1 MKLCALLTAG
11 LFASG
16 FCTLHAQTLEITPS
30 TALSDQTVAIRAT
43 GLQPNQRISLQASLV
58 DGAGRHW
65 SSRSEF
71 LADPQGTVDVAH
83 QAPVKGSYNEVSPM
97 GPIWSMKPD
106 ERNVARYI
114 SPLDFAP
121 QMIEF
126 RLLADGKEV
135 SKGQLEQRTIAEG
148 VRQIDVGGKLHGV
161 LFIPGVA
168 GRHPGVLVVGGSE
181 GGLPKQKAAWL
192 ASHGFVAF
200 ALAYFR
206 YEDLPPDL
214 SGIPLEYFGQA
225 LGWMKQRPEVLADH
239 IAVVGTSRGG
249 ELALQLASMYPQIGA
264 VVAYVPA
271 NVRYGGC
278 CGNPRFPYAWTWQG
292 QPLAYYQP
300 RGRGTQNPT
309 LALEAA
315 IAVEHIHGPVLLISG
330 EEDDVWP
337 SSLMTNAIEG
347 RLKSA
352 HFGYPAQ
359 HLNYSHAGHMAG
371 RPEIV
376 PAWHGSLRQ
385 PISGREMNLGGT
397 PKGDAESTLD
407 AIPKVLEFLRASLE
421 SSSASEPAAS
431 PQN

>member
-1 MKLCALLTAG
+1 MHGVAPPNVPSKDPSIVRRRSRGSLPRLHLRLFSSSSKCSLFESSRRSKVTVRPLHKDQAPSLTPRQVSFDCPKNASRLL
-11 LFASG
+11 
-16 FCTLHAQTLEITPS
+16 QTLNVRHPNPVPI
-30 TALSDQTVAIRAT
+30 AT
-43 GLQPNQRISLQASLV
+43 GSHIA
-58 DGAGRHW
+58 
-65 SSRSEF
+65 F
-71 LADPQGTVDVAH
+71 
-83 QAPVKGSYNEVSPM
+83 VKGS
-97 GPIWSMKPD
+97 
-106 ERNVARYI
+106 
-114 SPLDFAP
+114 
-121 QMIEF
+121 
-126 RLLADGKEV
+126 
-135 SKGQLEQRTIAEG
+135 
-148 VRQIDVGGKLHGV
+148 
-161 LFIPGVA
+161 A

-181 GGLPKQKAAWL
+181 GGLPRQKAAWL
-192 ASHGFVAF
+192 ASHGYVAF

-214 SGIPLEYFGQA
+214 SGFPLEYFGQA

-300 RGRGTQNPT
+300 RGRGPQNPT
-309 LALEAA
+309 TALEAA

-337 SSLMTNAIEG
+337 SSLMTNVIEG

-376 PAWHGSLRQ
+376 PAWHGSVRQ

-407 AIPKVLEFLRASLE
+407 AIPKVLEFLRASLD